1 MTSFTVAPEDINI
14 EISGDFLSTYQ
25 LGSKIAKHHFCNR
38 CGIYPLHETQRK
50 PSHYRLNLG
59 CIEAI
64 NSLGLPTE
72 VFDGAS
78 L

>member
-14 EISGDFLSTYQ
+14 EISGDHLSTYQ
-25 LGSKIAKHHFCNR
+25 FGSKIAKHHFCNR
-38 CGIYPLHETQRK
+38 CGIYPLHETRRK
-50 PSHYRLNLG
+50 PGHYRLNLG
-59 CIEAI
+59 CIEGI